1 VAPSAQPV
9 PPLADTPEK
18 RKARLDGIRK
28 LIQLACSKEG
38 DGREAA
44 WRACAL
50 IRKFGLDIID
60 PELLDAVY
68 KENHALKQL
77 VETTRPKP
85 SRWDPDEDDDFID
98 PLSWQSGWAGLSGS
112 RHPGATPTAPRQPP
126 RPTPQPVPPA
136 PPPPQPPP
144 SWATQGAGAPMTAP
158 IFIQQ
163 SKFAGKC
170 KHCGKVIN
178 VGDPVRWM
186 KSTGVW
192 CPTTSCYN
200 DWVNGVTQAAN
211 FNPFGP

>member
-1 VAPSAQPV
+1 MAPSAQPV
-9 PPLADTPEK
+9 PPSDDTPEK
-18 RKARLDGIRK
+18 RKARLEGIRK
-28 LIQLACSKEG
+28 LIQQASSKEG
-38 DGREAA
+38 DGQTAA

-68 KENHALKQL
+68 KENHELKLL
-77 VETTRPKP
+77 VETTKPKP

-98 PLSWQSGWAGLSGS
+98 PFSGGFAGLAGTR
-112 RHPGATPTAPRQPP
+112 RHPGATPTVPRPVPP
-126 RPTPQPVPPA
+126 RPA
-136 PPPPQPPP
+136 PPPTPPPPPAAQPP
-144 SWATQGAGAPMTAP
+144 SWAQGQPMTAP
-158 IFIQQ
+158 IFIAQ

-170 KHCGKVIN
+170 KQCGKVIN

-192 CPTTSCYN
+192 CPTTSCY
-200 DWVNGVTQAAN
+200 DVWLNGQSAAAS